1 MVAQGSEGFPRIVMA
16 DFPNVF
22 SFFFQISAC
31 LNTTKAKYAVGSF
44 TRLHTSLLS
53 TLLSALSS
61 AWMVT
66 ALCHSRW
73 CIFTVPPSMQ
83 SRPSQRGWGKNS
95 EKQRLIYELQ
105 WVLGEFSLSAG
116 FVGGRELVSFVGQRS
131 GVLFLFVCFF
141 LGFLLLKENYKSY

>member
-22 SFFFQISAC
+22 SFFFFQISAC

-61 AWMVT
+61 A
-66 ALCHSRW
+66 
-73 CIFTVPPSMQ
+73 
-83 SRPSQRGWGKNS
+83 
-95 EKQRLIYELQ
+95 
-105 WVLGEFSLSAG
+105 
-116 FVGGRELVSFVGQRS
+116 
-131 GVLFLFVCFF
+131 
-141 LGFLLLKENYKSY
+141 